1 VRSDPTLKG
10 DPAMAMLGRSDPREM
25 DLTVQFSGGER
36 DYIFSNRTGK
46 SFDDVSLISG
56 LDDPADARSIALF
69 DLDRDGWVDV
79 ALANANNPQ
88 LRFYRNKQGD
98 GGTGAPPPSI
108 ALRFVGGRRDASAAA
123 PTERWSARDGYGAQV
138 RVDLGEGV
146 LLREHRCGEGM
157 ASQNSATMLVGL
169 GEGAS
174 AKGVAVKWPS
184 GRTSEVG
191 PVDAGS
197 LVTVYENPAD
207 NGGRPARIESYR
219 PTATLAWNANNGR
232 PRAGGPTLVAPAL
245 PALAEDGL
253 VVYTSMATWC
263 AVCKGELPQIAR
275 LRESFGADEV
285 ELVAVPI
292 DATDDDAKLAG
303 YVTANAPRYHLR
315 SDLGRDPAFR
325 AGFSGIVQMTTG
337 LDGLPSSV
345 VTDRSGRVLHAGT
358 GVPTVSDLRRLRR
371 NSFVVSP

>member
-1 VRSDPTLKG
+1 MRSDPTLKG
-10 DPAMAMLGRSDPREM
+10 DPSMAMLGRSDPREM

-36 DYIFSNRTGK
+36 DYVFSNRGGT
-46 SFDDVSLISG
+46 SFDDVSLVSG
-56 LDDPADARSIALF
+56 LDDPADARSMALF

-79 ALANANNPQ
+79 ALANANSPQ
-88 LRFYRNKQGD
+88 LRFYRNRQGD

-108 ALRFVGGRRDASAAA
+108 ALRLVGGRRDASPSA
-123 PTERWSARDGYGAQV
+123 PAERWSARDGYGAQV
-138 RVDLGEGV
+138 RVDLGDGV

-207 NGGRPARIESYR
+207 NGGRPARIEPYR
-219 PTATLAWNANNGR
+219 PTAALAWNVNGSGR
-232 PRAGGPTLVAPAL
+232 PRTGGPTLVAPAL

-275 LRESFGADEV
+275 LRESFGTDEV
-285 ELVAVPI
+285 ELVAVPV

-315 SDLGRDPAFR
+315 TDLGRDPAFR
-325 AGFSGIVQMTTG
+325 AGFSGIVQMATG

-345 VTDRSGRVLHAGT
+345 VTDRNGRVLHAGT
-358 GVPTVSDLRRLRR
+358 GVPSVSDLRRLRR
-371 NSFVVSP
+371 NSF

>member
-1 VRSDPTLKG
+1 
-10 DPAMAMLGRSDPREM
+10 M
-25 DLTVQFSGGER
+25 
-36 DYIFSNRTGK
+36 
-46 SFDDVSLISG
+46 
-56 LDDPADARSIALF
+56 ALF

-79 ALANANNPQ
+79 ALANANSPQ

-108 ALRFVGGRRDASAAA
+108 ALRFVGGRRDAAQAA
-123 PTERWSARDGYGAQV
+123 PAERWSSRDGYGAQV
-138 RVDLGEGV
+138 RIDLGDGV

-157 ASQNSATMLVGL
+157 ASQNSATLVVGL

-191 PVDAGS
+191 PVEPGS
-197 LVTVYENPAD
+197 LVTVYENPDD
-207 NGGRPARIESYR
+207 NGGRPARVEPYR
-219 PTATLAWNANNGR
+219 PTAALARNASGNGR

-245 PALAEDGL
+245 PSLVEDGL

-275 LRESFGADEV
+275 LRESFGANEV
-285 ELVAVPI
+285 ELVAVPV
-292 DATDDDAKLAG
+292 DAGDDDAKLAG
-303 YVTANAPRYHLR
+303 YVATHAPRYHLR

-325 AGFSGIVQMTTG
+325 AGFSGIVQMATG
-337 LDGLPSSV
+337 LDGLPSTV

-358 GVPTVSDLRRLRR
+358 GVPSVSDLRRLRR
-371 NSFVVSP
+371 NSF